1 MKRIEEFMEQGGRT
15 VAKSK
20 AIAEE
25 LTEQGCRAMLRV
37 REKSSKNKGAEMLL
51 RVREKKSSGNKGA
64 EQLLRVRRE
73 KTS

>member
-1 MKRIEEFMEQGGRT
+1 
-15 VAKSK
+15 
-20 AIAEE
+20 
-25 LTEQGCRAMLRV
+25 MLRV